1 MLILHKSFVC
11 FIFEMVFRNGVLLLT
26 DKIQVYFD
34 RFHRVGMASCY
45 ILPHL
50 PSMFYLGILSGSDIW
65 NRHRALK
72 CTCHHCYMAM
82 MHTNFAFHN
91 VCLKMNQIKQLSDF
105 LSHNDNYIGIGN
117 MPNNLPVYPCAHEHT
132 YSWSDFKWHDPAF
145 WHGPES
151 HAFRSEISHNEA
163 VNPIGHRHLNDG
175 TAFV

>member
-91 VCLKMNQIKQLSDF
+91 VCLRMKQIKQLSDCF
-105 LSHNDNYIGIGN
+105 SHIMTIILALAICQIAYQCILGHMSIHIPEVTSNGMIQRFD
-117 MPNNLPVYPCAHEHT
+117 MVPNRMHSAPR
-132 YSWSDFKWHDPAF
+132 
-145 WHGPES
+145 
-151 HAFRSEISHNEA
+151 FRTMK
-163 VNPIGHRHLNDG
+163 L
-175 TAFV
+175 